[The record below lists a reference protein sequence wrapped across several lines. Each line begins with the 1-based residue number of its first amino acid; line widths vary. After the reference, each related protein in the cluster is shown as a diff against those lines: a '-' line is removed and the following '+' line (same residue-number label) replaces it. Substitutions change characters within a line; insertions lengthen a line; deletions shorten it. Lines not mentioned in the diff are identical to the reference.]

1 MRERQGTQLNCFS
14 PPVMV
19 ATVIIELSLALYT
32 FVRYKMTE
40 LSRLVIITLIMLASF
55 QVCEYFVCTGSLGS
69 APTWSRLGF
78 AAISLLPPLGIHLMH
93 VLAGKKDRWLVWA
106 AYATMLV
113 FVAFFLIG
121 DNAFFGYKC
130 TGNYVIFQV
139 AYTWGGWFT
148 AYYYGWLGI
157 SFLMGIRWANELM
170 SRGKQAYRQL
180 QTVRALM
187 IGWLVFIVPTILANE
202 MRPATRRAIPSVMC
216 GFAVLFALILALYIL
231 PRAGELKHPANL
243 TKA

>member
-32 FVRYKMTE
+32 VVRYKMTR
-40 LSRLVIITLIMLASF
+40 LSRLVTVTLVMLASF
-55 QVCEYFVCTGSLGS
+55 QVCEFFVCTGSILH
-69 APTWSRLGF
+69 APVWSRLGF
-78 AAISLLPPLGIHLMH
+78 AAISTLPPLGVHLLH
-93 VLAGKKDRWLVWA
+93 VLAGKKDRRLVWA
-106 AYATMLV
+106 AYGSMLV

-148 AYYYGWLGI
+148 AYYYGWLTI
-157 SFLMGIRWANELM
+157 SFFTGVRWANQLM
-170 SRGKQAYRQL
+170 RQGKKAYQQL
-180 QTVRALM
+180 QAVRALM
-187 IGWLVFIVPTILANE
+187 IGWLVFIVPTVIANTIK
-202 MRPATRRAIPSVMC
+202 PQVGRAIPSVMC
-216 GFAVLFALILALYIL
+216 GFAVLFALILVLYIL
-231 PRAGELKHPANL
+231 PRAGELKSAAK
-243 TKA
+243 TA